1 MMLYLR
7 CCAAGGAKE
16 DRALGTR
23 YNLNMTLHGTIQNG
37 VVVLEGGTALPDG
50 TPVEVIVARSPFGSA
65 PPVPPPSESMTEEER
80 QRLLAAI
87 DRIAS
92 LPLEGSDEPFSGAD
106 HDKVLYGKP

>member
-1 MMLYLR
+1 
-7 CCAAGGAKE
+7 
-16 DRALGTR
+16 
-23 YNLNMTLHGTIQNG
+23 MT
-37 VVVLEGGTALPDG
+37 D
-50 TPVEVIVARSPFGSA
+50 
-65 PPVPPPSESMTEEER
+65 EER